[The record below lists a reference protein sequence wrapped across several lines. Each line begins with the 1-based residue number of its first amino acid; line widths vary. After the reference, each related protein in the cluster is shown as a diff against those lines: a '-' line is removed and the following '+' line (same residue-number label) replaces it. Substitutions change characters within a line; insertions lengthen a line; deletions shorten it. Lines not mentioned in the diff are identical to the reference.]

1 MKIIAANKKAIHD
14 YFIKEKY
21 ESGIVLTGPEVKSL
35 RINTGSIKESYIQEK
50 NGELWLT
57 NCFIKKYLSSND
69 PENNPTRERK
79 LLITKKELNKVKGAV
94 KKEGFSIIPINL
106 VSIIGGNIFKIFGP
120 FSKSHK
126 IGPGYSIK
134 VLIAFGKSVLFVT
147 FIDFIPYAF
156 ANCTKFGIPSFILE
170 CEKRSP

>member
-1 MKIIAANKKAIHD
+1 MRRHLISQKFDA
-14 YFIKEKY
+14 
-21 ESGIVLTGPEVKSL
+21 GIVLTGSEVKSL
-35 RINTGSIKESYIQEK
+35 RQNTGSIKESYIQEK

-106 VSIIGGNIFKIFGP
+106 FFNEKGLAKLTFG
-120 FSKSHK
+120 
-126 IGPGYSIK
+126 
-134 VLIAFGKSVLFVT
+134 LGKGKKKF
-147 FIDFIPYAF
+147 DKREQEK
-156 ANCTKFGIPSFILE
+156 TKDWNKKKLRLLKNS
-170 CEKRSP
+170 